1 VARLSQ
7 IHLKEKN
14 MNTQHRYWSRISA
27 FLLMGLIVLAAC
39 APASTP
45 IPDTAIPPTVMPTN
59 PPAPTDVPTV
69 APTTAPTVAP
79 TTAPAVVPNTG
90 VSIAALALTKNDTLG
105 AFLADGAGR
114 SLYLF
119 TKDTKDTSNCYD
131 KCAAAWP
138 PLLTSDKPTVGDGL
152 DAALVGTT
160 QRKDGTTQVTY
171 NGWPLY
177 YYTPDQKPG
186 DVTGQAVGKVWW
198 VISGEGWAIKPA
210 ALQLTANDQFG
221 KFLTDGD
228 GRSLYLFTKD
238 TKDTSNCYGKCEAAW
253 PPLLQT
259 VVTATVGDGLNASL
273 VGTTVRK
280 DGSMQ
285 VTYRGWPL
293 YYYTPDQKPGDVTG
307 QAVGKVWWVVSG
319 EGWAIKP
326 AGLQLA
332 TDAKL
337 GKFLADADGRTLY
350 IFTKDTKDTSV
361 CYDKCEAAW
370 PPLLQD
376 GKPTLGDGL
385 DATLLGTT
393 QRKDGSMQVTYA
405 GMPLYYYTPD
415 QKPGDTTGQGV
426 GKVWYV
432 IGADGKIIQ

>member
-1 VARLSQ
+1 
-7 IHLKEKN
+7 
-14 MNTQHRYWSRISA
+14 MNTQPRFWSKITT
-27 FLLMGLIVLAAC
+27 FFIIGLIALAAC
-39 APASTP
+39 APAPTP
-45 IPDTAIPPTVMPTN
+45 APVAVPTN
-59 PPAPTDVPTV
+59 PPAPTAVPTV
-69 APTTAPTVAP
+69 AAPTMAPTVVAPTAAPTVAP
-79 TTAPAVVPNTG
+79 TSAPAVVPVTG
-90 VSIAALALTKNDTLG
+90 GSVAALALSQNDTLG
-105 AFLADGAGR
+105 KFIVDGTGR
-114 SLYLF
+114 SLYMF

-138 PLLTSDKPTVGDGL
+138 PLLTSDKPTADDGI
-152 DAALVGTT
+152 DAALIGTT
-160 QRKDGTTQVTY
+160 QRKDGSMQVTY
-171 NGWPLY
+171 NGMPLY

-198 VISGEGWAIKPA
+198 VLSGEGWIIKPA
-210 ALQLTANDQFG
+210 ALQLAAHDQLG
-221 KFLTDGD
+221 KFIVDGD
-228 GRSLYLFTKD
+228 GRSLYMFTKD

-253 PPLLQT
+253 PPLLST
-259 VVTATVGDGLNASL
+259 VVTATVGDGLNAAL

-285 VTYRGWPL
+285 VTYNGMPL

-307 QAVGKVWWVVSG
+307 QAVGKVWWVLSG
-319 EGWAIKP
+319 EGWIIKP
-326 AGLQLA
+326 AALQLA

-337 GKFLADADGRTLY
+337 GKFLADGDGRTLY
-350 IFTKDTKDTSV
+350 MFTKDTKDTSN
-361 CYDKCEAAW
+361 CYGKCEAAW

-376 GKPTLGDGL
+376 GKPTVGDGV

-393 QRKDGSMQVTYA
+393 VRKDGSMQVTYN

-432 IGADGKIIQ
+432 VGGDGKIIQ

>member
-1 VARLSQ
+1 
-7 IHLKEKN
+7 

-39 APASTP
+39 APAPTP
-45 IPDTAIPPTVMPTN
+45 IPPTAIPPTAIPPTAMPTN
-59 PPAPTDVPTV
+59 APAPTAV
-69 APTTAPTVAP
+69 PTVAP

-138 PLLTSDKPTVGDGL
+138 PLLTSDKPTVGDGV

-198 VISGEGWAIKPA
+198 VVSGEGWAIKPA
-210 ALQLTANDQFG
+210 ALQLAANDQFG

-259 VVTATVGDGLNASL
+259 VVTATVGDGLDASL

-307 QAVGKVWWVVSG
+307 QAVGKVWWVLSG

-326 AGLQLA
+326 AGLQVA

-361 CYDKCEAAW
+361 CYGKCEAAW

-376 GKPTLGDGL
+376 GKPTLGDGV